1 MFTRTPIHS
10 GVFVSPAPRNAALPR
25 NPMKLEEDDERDDPD
40 VRAAERDDVGLGA
53 EDGEHGFREDEPEHG
68 EGDRQEGAEDEALLE
83 HVVRLLE
90 VVGPD
95 RARDE
100 GDRARGDADHHAE
113 KEEDEL
119 GPEPDRPDG
128 GVRFR
133 AQVPDHDQVD
143 RRREGLEQV
152 RDHDGPGELEHGHP
166 PEVHRRLRG
175 GLGHARADSPL
186 LLIPLASSP
195 GCSVRGFLPA
205 KRLCSSRRDPVTEK
219 GPGGGAPGP
228 HARGFRGL
236 QVLLAIFTASEVVG
250 ASLLVVSLPP
260 SLALQEGSMF
270 GAVRANF
277 PTTHSTEH
285 PAGGNFTAMTY
296 LNQTSGPSSYL
307 MMHVRASGFTFGYN
321 YAFSHMTFFYDVSVR
336 GAFARNIRPVGL
348 EFRTNVTGSA
358 IAIGFHNNWYQG
370 PNVISDPQQTFGF
383 WNNGTG
389 TLTATLTNWG
399 GSGPLYE
406 FEYGANGQSD
416 MRNYRYT
423 QFIGFRA
430 TLTAWMLPPINVGVV
445 MEISNIPKT
454 LTLVPKGTAV
464 TVYGYNETRF
474 DPST

>member
-1 MFTRTPIHS
+1 
-10 GVFVSPAPRNAALPR
+10 
-25 NPMKLEEDDERDDPD
+25 
-40 VRAAERDDVGLGA
+40 
-53 EDGEHGFREDEPEHG
+53 
-68 EGDRQEGAEDEALLE
+68 
-83 HVVRLLE
+83 
-90 VVGPD
+90 
-95 RARDE
+95 
-100 GDRARGDADHHAE
+100 
-113 KEEDEL
+113 
-119 GPEPDRPDG
+119 
-128 GVRFR
+128 
-133 AQVPDHDQVD
+133 
-143 RRREGLEQV
+143 
-152 RDHDGPGELEHGHP
+152 
-166 PEVHRRLRG
+166 
-175 GLGHARADSPL
+175 
-186 LLIPLASSP
+186 
-195 GCSVRGFLPA
+195 
-205 KRLCSSRRDPVTEK
+205 
-219 GPGGGAPGP
+219 
-228 HARGFRGL
+228 
-236 QVLLAIFTASEVVG
+236 
-250 ASLLVVSLPP
+250 
-260 SLALQEGSMF
+260 MF

-296 LNQTSGPSSYL
+296 LNQTSGPGSYL

-336 GAFARNIRPVGL
+336 GALARNIRPVGL

-406 FEYGANGQSD
+406 FEYRADGQSD

-430 TLTAWMLPPINVGVV
+430 TLSAWMLPPISVGVV

-474 DPST
+474 DPSTLAPFTVTGAFNASSPVTAYLLNLSERAAWGGYSLPTVFHWKSPLGTKAGSFDAVLPPGDLWYLEFVLTPPPQPGPVSPITVWATEDIVATT